1 MKGGEWKK
9 SVVPFR
15 SIFEL
20 LKCLAPR
27 PEYKEVI
34 CHFHILSL
42 DLSLNL
48 AKWQFYTLGE
58 KRSRFP
64 SRPSPR
70 PIVKI
75 YEDCK
80 KVNRG
85 LSRDPS
91 PILPS
96 LSRGGNINS
105 EANLAAKVDELIFS
119 LHGGYV
125 NGSEVWVGVDN
136 VRNPLIQW
144 WRTQMKSR

>member
-1 MKGGEWKK
+1 MRLLCKTQTDKLARRVEKK
-9 SVVPFR
+9 SFAPFR
-15 SIFEL
+15 SIFEI
-20 LKCLAPR
+20 LKCLAR
-27 PEYKEVI
+27 PSVSRKYKEVI
-34 CHFHILSL
+34 CRSLFSHTHFLSATAQSRQMAILHTWR
-42 DLSLNL
+42 
-48 AKWQFYTLGE
+48 K
-58 KRSRFP
+58 KRFRFP
-64 SRPSPR
+64 SRPFPR

-125 NGSEVWVGVDN
+125 NGSEV
-136 VRNPLIQW
+136 
-144 WRTQMKSR
+144 

>member
-1 MKGGEWKK
+1 MRLLCKTQTDKLARRVEKK
-9 SVVPFR
+9 SFAPFR

-20 LKCLAPR
+20 LKCLAR
-27 PEYKEVI
+27 PSVSRKYKKS
-34 CHFHILSL
+34 HLPLAFLAYTFSL
-42 DLSLNL
+42 GYRPISPNGNFTHL
-48 AKWQFYTLGE
+48 AK
-58 KRSRFP
+58 KRFRFP

-119 LHGGYV
+119 LHRGFV
-125 NGSEVWVGVDN
+125 NGSEV
-136 VRNPLIQW
+136 
-144 WRTQMKSR
+144 